1 MSTANRD
8 LEIRLP
14 GHPSRNQDTVFGWLQ
29 RDWTGSPPETRRKI
43 RLRELSFIL
52 RNLATLIENGL
63 SLPKSL
69 DTLARERSLRKHA
82 DVLLT
87 LQHKVETGEMLSG
100 AMATYPAIFNDV
112 VVSQIRAGERAGTIA
127 AALGRVARQLEGVTR
142 IRARV
147 IRRLTYPAVLVTAGT
162 LAVIFMLVFVI
173 PIFEE
178 TYADAHVPLPL
189 ITRLLMKIG
198 QYAVAYGWI
207 VLVVIGAAVVGL
219 KRARQRDEF
228 SAWMDGAML
237 QWPLVGDWLRNM
249 AVLQF
254 MDVFGSL
261 LESGFKLVDAL
272 KVSSGSVGNRAV
284 QECVRT
290 LQAAVT
296 RGERFGHELDQ
307 MGELFPPVVSQLIA
321 VGERTGSLPS
331 TMAHI
336 RDHLEEEIDRQ
347 TNALVGMIE
356 PIVTITL
363 AAVIACILLAIY
375 LPMFDMIG
383 AVGSV

>member
-1 MSTANRD
+1 MPAANR
-8 LEIRLP
+8 EFESRLS
-14 GHPSRNQDTVFGWLQ
+14 GHPSRGPATVLGWLQ
-29 RDWTGSPPETRRKI
+29 RDLTGSASGTQHKI
-43 RLRELSFIL
+43 KIRELSFIL
-52 RNLATLIENGL
+52 RNLATLIDNGL

-69 DTLARERSLRKHA
+69 DTLTGERSLRKHA

-100 AMATYPAIFNDV
+100 AMGAFPGIFNDV
-112 VVSQIRAGERAGTIA
+112 MISQIRAGERAGTLT
-127 AALGRVARQLEGVTR
+127 AALDRVARQMENVTR
-142 IRARV
+142 IRASV
-147 IRRLTYPAVLVTAGT
+147 IRRLTYPAVLVSAGT

-189 ITRLLMKIG
+189 ITQLLMKVG
-198 QYAVAYGWI
+198 EYAVSYGWI
-207 VLVVIGAAVVGL
+207 VLLVIVAAVIGL
-219 KRARQRDEF
+219 KRARQREEF

-254 MDVFGSL
+254 MDVFGNL

-272 KVSSGSVGNRAV
+272 DVSAGSVGNRAV
-284 QECVRT
+284 HRCVRT

-296 RGERFGHELDQ
+296 RGERFGNELDQ
-307 MGELFPPVVSQLIA
+307 MGNLFPPVVSQLIA
-321 VGERTGSLPS
+321 VGERTGSLPN

-336 RDHLEEEIDRQ
+336 RDHLEEEIERQ

-383 AVGSV
+383 AVGKA